1 MGPFPTEL
9 LDDTGDQLRKC
20 GNEYGSTT
28 GRPRRCGWLDLVAL
42 NYSIMINGATD
53 LIMMKADVMDD
64 FDIIKICI
72 GYKINGEITTDF
84 PYELNEKV
92 EPVYIEMA
100 GWKCDLTKLTSEND
114 FPKQLK
120 SYIKFIEEKTE
131 VPISIV
137 SVGPNREQ
145 TIIRKL

>member
-9 LDDTGDQLRKC
+9 FDETGDQLRKC

-64 FDIIKICI
+64 FDVIKVCT
-72 GYKINGEITTDF
+72 GYKINGEITTEF

-92 EPVYIEMA
+92 EPVFTDLP
-100 GWKCDLTKLTSEND
+100 GWKCDLTQIISED
-114 FPKQLK
+114 EFPENLK
-120 SYIKFIEEKTE
+120 AYIKFIEEKTE

-145 TIIRKL
+145 TIVR